1 MPSIWFV
8 LSAVKVLP
16 CFKTQIL
23 ASCSKF
29 TRQSKLSNKKLT
41 FESRN
46 FSLHLPSRPLIP
58 WVHQGLWDAD
68 NFMLNARVHL
78 IYSVEVIRRGEKN
91 HPNYRFAVT
100 FAICTVL
107 RCNKHAGTLCS
118 LIRGW
123 IYRRVVVAAA
133 PPTKYIWRDLTS
145 ESINLSGWDL

>member
-8 LSAVKVLP
+8 LSAVKGLP

-78 IYSVEVIRRGEKN
+78 IYSVEVIRRGEKIILITDLPWHLPSAPSYGATN
-91 HPNYRFAVT
+91 MPAHCVHSSEGGFIAESSWQQLHPPN
-100 FAICTVL
+100 
-107 RCNKHAGTLCS
+107 
-118 LIRGW
+118 
-123 IYRRVVVAAA
+123 
-133 PPTKYIWRDLTS
+133 TS
-145 ESINLSGWDL
+145 GETWQVSP